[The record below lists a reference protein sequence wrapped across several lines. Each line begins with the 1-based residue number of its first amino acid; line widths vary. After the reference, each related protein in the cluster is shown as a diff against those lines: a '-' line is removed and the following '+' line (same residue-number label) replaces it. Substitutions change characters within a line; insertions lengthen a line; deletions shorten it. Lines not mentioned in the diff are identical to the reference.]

1 MNPAGSG
8 AADLAFP
15 RFSSLTFN
23 AEGGGLPRA
32 WRPYWPGGVSGVT
45 LGPGYDLKERD
56 TEEVRTQL
64 VAAGVSA
71 SDADRLSAAAG
82 LGAKAAGDWVERHR
96 KSYRPITID
105 ISMLLFLNVYPT
117 YYGRARTKVEA
128 WGASWD
134 SLSPKMQEALIDL
147 SFRGDFAQRHRKK
160 LLPAI
165 VTRSEAMLRDALAD
179 YDYWQSHTNLPPGKN
194 GPNGRIVARA
204 VFLGAAPPVRA
215 PASGTKPVVP
225 VGASPNGAGGA
236 HAIVVPVSIQ
246 IAVLDSV
253 TGQPVPYAAF
263 DRLEID
269 GAPYQHPK
277 LLRSKS
283 GFAMTNAHGMLAL
296 PIESKV
302 ASRGFRLRLGL
313 REAAVVAEASW
324 AALETAPAERLVFRE
339 PLSSGVPS
347 GLRGGL
353 RPIWLG
359 GQSTTA
365 DDPAWGWSAR
375 RAGVTAPDTSL
386 PKFEKWLDWQVP
398 ATAASPGAWASI
410 PRASRPFSI
419 HHEHP
424 GEAEIV
430 LFALRFCPPIQ
441 QRPPSRAR
449 WVIAGSHGTLPQPIS
464 SLDPHAAMFMCT
476 RYSAPPKVLSGG
488 RDFGTFALSSP
499 SNAAGTRVREDGT
512 WKPHK
517 GIDLAAADGVSP
529 VFAVAYGRVRLNG
542 QVGGYGRVV
551 AQRIDSD
558 GFHAIYAHLHDQ
570 PALPVGTT
578 LRAGQLIGKAG
589 RTESAEGVPA
599 KSYPNNSPTHLHFE
613 ICHGTLSLHE
623 LRIEPSTWFA
633 KHGLA
638 VVPPPLPS
646 NEMLRL
652 FPCDCETPDG
662 IAESCANRGGTSH
675 AAAAECWAA
684 RSGVCPYVPV

>member
-1 MNPAGSG
+1 
-8 AADLAFP
+8 
-15 RFSSLTFN
+15 
-23 AEGGGLPRA
+23 
-32 WRPYWPGGVSGVT
+32 VT

-96 KSYRPITID
+96 KSYRPITLD

-134 SLSPKMQEALIDL
+134 SLSPKMQEVLIDL

-324 AALETAPAERLVFRE
+324 AALETAPAERLVFRR
-339 PLSSGVPS
+339 VCPS
-347 GLRGGL
+347 RGCIL
-353 RPIWLG
+353 PR
-359 GQSTTA
+359 A
-365 DDPAWGWSAR
+365 AR
-375 RAGVTAPDTSL
+375 RM
-386 PKFEKWLDWQVP
+386 
-398 ATAASPGAWASI
+398 ASP
-410 PRASRPFSI
+410 RR
-419 HHEHP
+419 
-424 GEAEIV
+424 
-430 LFALRFCPPIQ
+430 LQLRT
-441 QRPPSRAR
+441 S
-449 WVIAGSHGTLPQPIS
+449 
-464 SLDPHAAMFMCT
+464 
-476 RYSAPPKVLSGG
+476 
-488 RDFGTFALSSP
+488 
-499 SNAAGTRVREDGT
+499 
-512 WKPHK
+512 
-517 GIDLAAADGVSP
+517 
-529 VFAVAYGRVRLNG
+529 
-542 QVGGYGRVV
+542 
-551 AQRIDSD
+551 
-558 GFHAIYAHLHDQ
+558 
-570 PALPVGTT
+570 
-578 LRAGQLIGKAG
+578 
-589 RTESAEGVPA
+589 
-599 KSYPNNSPTHLHFE
+599 
-613 ICHGTLSLHE
+613 
-623 LRIEPSTWFA
+623 
-633 KHGLA
+633 
-638 VVPPPLPS
+638 
-646 NEMLRL
+646 
-652 FPCDCETPDG
+652 ET
-662 IAESCANRGGTSH
+662 
-675 AAAAECWAA
+675 
-684 RSGVCPYVPV
+684 